1 MPRPP
6 VALVAI
12 APLIHPSNLKLCR
25 MKWYRSSIM
34 WYLLGLLLFYHMADF
49 SNPVWGHLYY
59 VWDKGKDVLLL
70 VALAGLAPKHRK
82 QILPVIIFSII
93 RLLWEVAA
101 WLINQNINGSKVID
115 YLFLL
120 CLVVYLWPFIKESKE
135 WQK

>member
-1 MPRPP
+1 
-6 VALVAI
+6 
-12 APLIHPSNLKLCR
+12 

-49 SNPVWGHLYY
+49 GKPFWGHLYY

-70 VALAGLAPKHRK
+70 VTLAGLAPRHRK

-93 RLLWEVAA
+93 RFLWEVAT
-101 WLINQNINGSKVID
+101 WIISTDINGSRVID

-120 CLVVYLWPFIKESKE
+120 CLAAYLWPFIKESKE